1 MEVVTTCPLNS
12 KCEEVKRKKV
22 YRCAWYTKI
31 QGTDAQGNAH
41 DEWGC
46 AITWQPILQLEV
58 AQTNRQ
64 TATSVQSMRNAQD
77 KRQAQA
83 ITALKEADNARIAS
97 N

>member
-1 MEVVTTCPLNS
+1 METVITCPLKS
-12 KCEEVKRKKV
+12 KCEEVKRNKM

-31 QGTDAQGNAH
+31 AGVDAQGNEH
-41 DEWGC
+41 DDWNC

-64 TATSVQSMRNAQD
+64 TASSVQSMRNAND

-83 ITALKEADNARIAS
+83 ISALQEADSVRIAK